1 MEESP
6 APPGFLF
13 DPPVIVFLRPK
24 DQFCRMARR
33 PIAKPSRPSRL
44 QADLARRIL
53 RALAEDGAVPGERLV
68 ELDLCERF
76 GVSRTPVRGA
86 LKLLADD
93 GFVAP
98 RDSRGYVLAKLPH
111 ETPEEDEGEE
121 ERRLFAAMAQARAD
135 GKLADIFT
143 QQDIVHHLKI
153 GAGAALRLLRQLA
166 EVGVVEKRPGNGW
179 AFNSDTVRAINESY
193 AFRRILE
200 PQLLL
205 QPTFRLD
212 RAWAQKS
219 RAAHTRLR
227 QAPWRAGASAE
238 FHVLNADFHHHLAR
252 CCGNRIMQAA
262 VERQNQLRR
271 YLGDHWD
278 YPREQVYRAIDDH
291 LEILAAL
298 ESGYPDKAAALML
311 HHLNIS
317 GPPRRHGDD

>member
-1 MEESP
+1 
-6 APPGFLF
+6 
-13 DPPVIVFLRPK
+13 
-24 DQFCRMARR
+24 MARR
-33 PIAKPSRPSRL
+33 PAPSRL

-53 RALAEDGAVPGERLV
+53 RALAEDDAAPGERLV

-86 LKLLADD
+86 LKLLAAD
-93 GFVAP
+93 GFLTP
-98 RDSRGYVLAKLPH
+98 RDGRGYVLAKRPP
-111 ETPEEDEGEE
+111 ETPDEDDGEE
-121 ERRLFAAMAQARAD
+121 ERRLFARLAQARAD

-143 QQDIVHHLKI
+143 QQDILRCLNVKP
-153 GAGAALRLLRQLA
+153 GAAMHLMRQLA
-166 EVGVVEKRPGNGW
+166 EVGMVEKRPGNGW
-179 AFNSDTVRAINESY
+179 AFNTDTSRAINESY
-193 AFRRILE
+193 AFRRVLE

-212 RAWAQKS
+212 RAWAAKS

-227 QAPWRAGASAE
+227 QAPWRSGASAE

-271 YLGDHWD
+271 YLGDNWD

-298 ESGYPDKAAALML
+298 EAGYPDKAAALML

-317 GPPRRHGDD
+317 GPPRRHGDE